1 LSDDGL
7 IQSTPEERGCL
18 LLAMRRAGVND
29 IGLLRAIETLPRERF
44 VPPRFQDLAHKN
56 ISLPIACGQTM
67 SRPVDLGR
75 RLQALRVT
83 KEHRVLEVGAGS
95 AYATA
100 LLAHLGRDI
109 VSFERYQ
116 TLARSGQQRLREQ
129 GVTNANII
137 FGDGLAISDLG
148 SFDRILVNLALGDVP
163 LTLQALL
170 NPGGVL
176 VFALSASAPG
186 CKKQQ
191 LIKVT
196 KSLLA
201 GFVSEHIGVTR
212 LTASCIGSSQ
222 TM

>member
-1 LSDDGL
+1 
-7 IQSTPEERGCL
+7 
-18 LLAMRRAGVND
+18 MRRAGVND
-29 IGLLRAIETLPRERF
+29 IALLRAIETLPRERF

-56 ISLPIACGQTM
+56 ISLPISCGQTM

-75 RLQALRVT
+75 RLQALRVA

-100 LLAHLGRDI
+100 LLANLGREI

-129 GVTNANII
+129 GVTNANIQC
-137 FGDGLAISDLG
+137 GDGLAISNLG
-148 SFDRILVNLALGDVP
+148 SFDRIFVNLALGETP
-163 LTLQALL
+163 LTLQELL

-176 VFALSASAPG
+176 VFALLASAQG
-186 CKKQQ
+186 SKRQR
-191 LIKVT
+191 LVKVT
-196 KSLLA
+196 KSLLD

-212 LTASCIGSSQ
+212 LTASCTGLSQ
-222 TM
+222 AM

>member
-1 LSDDGL
+1 LGETLS
-7 IQSTPEERGCL
+7 L
-18 LLAMRRAGVND
+18 LKDTR
-29 IGLLRAIETLPRERF
+29 LLRDR
-44 VPPRFQDLAHKN
+44 
-56 ISLPIACGQTM
+56 
-67 SRPVDLGR
+67 
-75 RLQALRVT
+75 
-83 KEHRVLEVGAGS
+83 
-95 AYATA
+95 
-100 LLAHLGRDI
+100 
-109 VSFERYQ
+109 
-116 TLARSGQQRLREQ
+116 ARQRLREQ

-137 FGDGLAISDLG
+137 CGDGLAISDLG
-148 SFDRILVNLALGDVP
+148 SFDRILVNLALGDMP